1 MMPGSRLA
9 VIEGAG
15 HFLPYE
21 TPGPF
26 LAALVSFLEETEPAN
41 ATEERFHEV
50 LLRRSDALA
59 QVPGEAP
66 PEGDLPEG

>member
-21 TPGPF
+21 NPGPF
-26 LAALVSFLEETEPAN
+26 LDALVSFLQETEPAH
-41 ATEERFHEV
+41 ASEERFREV
-50 LLRRSDALA
+50 LLRRSEALA

-66 PEGDLPEG
+66 PDDDLPEG